1 MQMALSLLDDPA
13 LDVLITGESPFED
26 LPRVMPQLASGAADG
41 ICHRIR
47 Y

>member
-1 MQMALSLLDDPA
+1 MQMALSLLDEPA

-26 LPRVMPQLASGAADG
+26 LPRVMAQLAGAANG

>member
-1 MQMALSLLDDPA
+1 MALSLLDDPA

-26 LPRVMPQLASGAADG
+26 LPRVMTQLAGGAADG